1 MKPLKLF
8 NDTNIDK
15 LLSFLSFLFQFILC
29 KLIIY
34 LIIWIREFA
43 ELLLEISFDL
53 VLIEPTFKLNL
64 FDSIFLA
71 FIKLYINNLN
81 FR

>member
-1 MKPLKLF
+1 MKKVMKRLEMF

-15 LLSFLSFLFQFILC
+15 LLSFLSFLFQFIYV

-34 LIIWIREFA
+34 LNTWIREFA
-43 ELLLEISFDL
+43 KLLLEISFDL

-71 FIKLYINNLN
+71 FVKFYT
-81 FR
+81 